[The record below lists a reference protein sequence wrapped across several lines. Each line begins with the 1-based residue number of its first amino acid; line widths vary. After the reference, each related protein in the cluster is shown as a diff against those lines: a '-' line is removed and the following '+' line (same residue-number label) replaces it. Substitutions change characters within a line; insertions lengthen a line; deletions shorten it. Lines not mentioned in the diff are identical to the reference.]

1 MSSNSPPDP
10 HHIIVVEDDDVTRA
24 KLAGYMEAAGHRVSE
39 AADGSAM
46 REIMAHDLADLVL
59 LDINLSGEDG
69 LDITR
74 QLRSRSNIG
83 IILVTGRTDDVDRII
98 GLEIGADDYVTKP
111 FNPRE
116 LLARVKTLLRRVD
129 QGTNQGIPVK
139 RFAGF
144 LFDLRTRRL
153 RAQDGETIPLT
164 RAEFE
169 LLSAFVARPGT
180 VLSRDRLLS
189 QITHRSWEPS
199 DRTIDVLVRRLR
211 QKLESDP
218 KLPEI
223 IVTVHGEGYIFAVDI
238 DVR

>member
-1 MSSNSPPDP
+1 MPEV
-10 HHIIVVEDDDVTRA
+10 HHIVVVEDDEVTRA
-24 KLAGYMEAAGHRVSE
+24 KLSGYLEAAGHRVSE
-39 AADGSAM
+39 AADGPTM
-46 REIMAHDLADLVL
+46 RDIMERDFADLVL
-59 LDINLSGEDG
+59 LDINLPGEDG

-74 QLRSRSNIG
+74 ELRSRTNVG
-83 IILVTGRTDDVDRII
+83 IILLTGRTSDVDRVV

-116 LLARVKTLLRRVD
+116 LLARVKALLRRVK
-129 QGTNQGIPVK
+129 QGAIQELPVK
-139 RFAGF
+139 RFAGH

-153 RAQDGETIPLT
+153 RTQSGETVPLT

-169 LLSAFVARPGT
+169 LLSAFVSRPGT

-189 QITHRSWEPS
+189 QITHRSSEPN

-211 QKLESDP
+211 HKLEIDP

-223 IVTVHGEGYIFAVDI
+223 IVTVHGEGYIFSAELEMY
-238 DVR
+238 